1 MSLVEQTIARLKR
14 QQAKSAA
21 EVNVINRSPHVDSPH
36 VDSPHVDT
44 RHLDVPLGDSPH
56 VDAPGIAG
64 ERLEDTHSLAKQIV
78 VDNAALRDRG
88 YFPEREKDRQ
98 FADQYRRIK
107 RPLIEKAMREAATRS
122 ESRIIMVTSALP
134 GDGKT
139 FTCINLA
146 LSMAAERDVSVLLID
161 ADVAKRHISTMF
173 GLAEKPG
180 LLDALVHEDVDAEA
194 HIVPTSTR
202 GFSIL
207 PGGTPVAGTE
217 ELLSSNRMRKI
228 MASLCT
234 RSPRRVI
241 LLDSSPLLVTNEGRA
256 LLKIAGQV
264 VLVVRAEL
272 TPRDAI
278 QAAVGL
284 FEPQHAGGVVLNQV
298 HSRAEGYYEY
308 GSYGADVDKT

>member
-1 MSLVEQTIARLKR
+1 
-14 QQAKSAA
+14 
-21 EVNVINRSPHVDSPH
+21 
-36 VDSPHVDT
+36 
-44 RHLDVPLGDSPH
+44 
-56 VDAPGIAG
+56 VDAPDLSP
-64 ERLEDTHSLAKQIV
+64 EPLEDTDSLARRLI
-78 VDNAALRDRG
+78 VDNGALRARG

-107 RPLIEKAMREAATRS
+107 RPLIEKALREAATRS
-122 ESRIIMVTSALP
+122 ESRIVMVTSALP

-139 FTCINLA
+139 FTSINLA

-173 GLAEKPG
+173 GVAEQPG
-180 LLDALVHEDVDAEA
+180 LLDALVNEDTEAEGL
-194 HIVPTSTR
+194 IVPTTTQ

-207 PGGTPVAGTE
+207 PAGTPVAGME
-217 ELLSSNRMRKI
+217 ELLSSHRMRKV

-234 RSPRRVI
+234 RSARRVI
-241 LLDSSPLLVTNEGRA
+241 LLDTPPLLVTNEGRA

-264 VLVVRAEL
+264 VLVVRAEV

-278 QAAVGL
+278 QAAVSL

-298 HSRAEGYYEY
+298 LSKAAEGYYQY
-308 GSYGADVDKT
+308 GSYEPDGEKT